1 MGIGVMANFM
11 DKVTNFLGLGSEDN
25 DEAIDAVMPEER
37 EEQRPSFTPARKIK
51 WLTFTQP
58 HSLKWLSFSRQLIRT
73 RRKLPTI

>member
-37 EEQRPSFTPARKIK
+37 EEQRPSFTPARKNKVVNIY
-51 WLTFTQP
+51 
-58 HSLKWLSFSRQLIRT
+58 
-73 RRKLPTI
+73 